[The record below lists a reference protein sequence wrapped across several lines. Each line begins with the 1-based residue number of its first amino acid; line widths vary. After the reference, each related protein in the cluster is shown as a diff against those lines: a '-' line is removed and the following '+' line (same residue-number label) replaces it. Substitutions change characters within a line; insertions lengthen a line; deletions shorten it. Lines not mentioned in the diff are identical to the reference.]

1 MSAHEKHVLKMA
13 PPYDDDLIR
22 RIEDGFSNLLGFKVQ
37 FEVTEDPALLS
48 GFVAYIHGVVYDVS
62 GKTQLAGIQEHLLD
76 SMIVPPPVK
85 MEEGDDS

>member
-1 MSAHEKHVLKMA
+1 MSVHEKHVLKMA
-13 PPYDDDLIR
+13 PPYDDELIN

-48 GFVAYIHGVVYDVS
+48 GFVAFVRGVVYDVS

-76 SMIVPPPVK
+76 SMLVPPSVK
-85 MEEGDDS
+85 KEEDDDS